1 MQVVKMKE
9 RFKTPSAVMLMLI
22 REKDNQEEILLQKRQ
37 KTGFADGMYDFA
49 ASGHVEDNESMSEAM
64 IREAKEELN
73 IIINP
78 RDLEF
83 ITLIHKNIGNG
94 IYLNLYFKTTKWI
107 NEPVINEPFK
117 NAEIKWFSLHNLPD
131 NLVNDRKE
139 AIKNYLENIKYSE
152 YGWQK

>member
-1 MQVVKMKE
+1 MKE

-22 REKDNQEEILLQKRQ
+22 RENNNQEEILLQKRQ
-37 KTGFADGMYDFA
+37 NTGFADGMYDFA

-94 IYLNLYFKTTKWI
+94 IYVNLYFKTTKWI
-107 NEPVINEPFK
+107 N
-117 NAEIKWFSLHNLPD
+117 
-131 NLVNDRKE
+131 
-139 AIKNYLENIKYSE
+139 
-152 YGWQK
+152 